1 MFHINNHKAM
11 PLKIIIN
18 SFKCIIV
25 AILFL
30 QTNVTI
36 NIRMQN
42 HKVNKI
48 IFLKLNNLQKG
59 QTIVILS
66 QLEPVE
72 SVNVIEILGHR

>member
-1 MFHINNHKAM
+1 
-11 PLKIIIN
+11 
-18 SFKCIIV
+18 
-25 AILFL
+25 
-30 QTNVTI
+30 
-36 NIRMQN
+36 MQN

-59 QTIVILS
+59 QTTVILS